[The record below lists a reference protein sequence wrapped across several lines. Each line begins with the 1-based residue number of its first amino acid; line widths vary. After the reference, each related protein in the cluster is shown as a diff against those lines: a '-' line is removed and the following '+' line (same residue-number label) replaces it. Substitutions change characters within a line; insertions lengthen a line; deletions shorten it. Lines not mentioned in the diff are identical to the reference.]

1 MEHKENTGTLFK
13 NQYKTEDKH
22 PNYKGRINVAGKMM
36 DIALWKR
43 TTKQGEN
50 YLSVKLSERRQKQDS
65 SRYKEWDSIEVP
77 EEKPADD
84 LPSDFV
90 PF

>member
-50 YLSVKLSERRQKQDS
+50 YLSVKLSEPREKKQVEQDL
-65 SRYKEWDSIEVP
+65 VQ
-77 EEKPADD
+77 DD
-84 LPSDFV
+84 LPNDFV

>member
-22 PNYKGRINVAGKMM
+22 PNYKGRINVDGKMM

-50 YLSVKLSERRQKQDS
+50 YLSVKLSEPREKKQVEQD
-65 SRYKEWDSIEVP
+65 RVQ
-77 EEKPADD
+77 DD

>member
-22 PNYKGRINVAGKMM
+22 PNYKGRINALGKMM
-36 DIALWKR
+36 DIVLWKK
-43 TTKQGEN
+43 TSKQGEN
-50 YLSVKLSERRQKQDS
+50 YLSVQLSEPRQKQEQQRQID
-65 SRYKEWDSIEVP
+65 KEWDAAPVV
-77 EEKPADD
+77 DD
-84 LPSDFV
+84 LPNDFV

>member
-1 MEHKENTGTLFK
+1 MEHKINTGTLFK

-22 PNYKGRINVAGKMM
+22 PNYKGRINALGKMM
-36 DIALWKR
+36 DIALWKK
-43 TTKQGEN
+43 TSKQGEN
-50 YLSVKLSERRQKQDS
+50 YLSVQLSEPRQKQDS

-84 LPSDFV
+84 LPNDFV

>member
-1 MEHKENTGTLFK
+1 MEHKKNTGTLFK

-22 PNYKGRINVAGKMM
+22 PNYKGRINVFGKMM

-43 TTKQGEN
+43 TGKLGEP
-50 YLSVKLSERRQKQDS
+50 YLSVMISEPREKKQV
-65 SRYKEWDSIEVP
+65 EQA
-77 EEKPADD
+77 PAQDD
-84 LPSDFV
+84 LPNDFV

>member
-22 PNYKGRINVAGKMM
+22 PNYKGRINAMGKMM

-43 TTKQGEN
+43 TGKQGEP
-50 YLSVKLSERRQKQDS
+50 YLSVMISEPRQKQEQPRQID
-65 SRYKEWDSIEVP
+65 KEWDAIKVP
-77 EEKPADD
+77 EED
-84 LPSDFV
+84 LPNDFV